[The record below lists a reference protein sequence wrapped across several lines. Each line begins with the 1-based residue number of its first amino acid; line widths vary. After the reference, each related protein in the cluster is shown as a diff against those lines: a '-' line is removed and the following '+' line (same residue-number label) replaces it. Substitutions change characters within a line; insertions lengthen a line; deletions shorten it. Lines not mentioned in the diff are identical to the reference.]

1 MTNEFGVGC
10 WLKPC
15 DTIPTKLVST
25 RASSSR
31 AGQPRKIRDDGTLLW
46 RWGLAMVGALWG
58 RADWGR
64 SEMRRDPLRRRYTH
78 IPQGGP
84 AQRNITMRKYIPTHR
99 WQWIRFLLTQ
109 RSAAIEHHHE
119 MHSTRDRLTRGYRSN
134 AALDKVVGC
143 EDSPPELLLTKS
155 GRDHLCN
162 IYKCIG

>member
-1 MTNEFGVGC
+1 
-10 WLKPC
+10 
-15 DTIPTKLVST
+15 
-25 RASSSR
+25 
-31 AGQPRKIRDDGTLLW
+31 
-46 RWGLAMVGALWG
+46 
-58 RADWGR
+58 
-64 SEMRRDPLRRRYTH
+64 MRRDPLRRRYTH

-143 EDSPPELLLTKS
+143 EDSPPELLLTKEALRS
-155 GRDHLCN
+155 IAGDLAGYQLSSSSSSDSEDVESN
-162 IYKCIG
+162 IPELLL